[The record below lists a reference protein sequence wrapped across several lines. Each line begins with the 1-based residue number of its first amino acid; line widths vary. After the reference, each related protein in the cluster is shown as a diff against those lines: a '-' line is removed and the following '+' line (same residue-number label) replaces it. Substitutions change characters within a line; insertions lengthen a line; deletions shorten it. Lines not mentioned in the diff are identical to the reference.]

1 MRGTDRQTGHMF
13 SYLSPEALVPK
24 EHPLRLIRPLAN
36 AALERPSAS
45 FHQMYSAIGRPSIP
59 PEQLLR
65 ALLVQAFFSVRSE
78 RQLIEQLTYN
88 MMFRWFVGLSM
99 DAPVWDVTVFTK
111 NRDRLLEG
119 DVARGFLQALLA
131 DPHVKPLLSDDHFSV
146 DGTLIQAWASMKSF
160 RPKDGSGEPPA
171 GGRNGER
178 DFHGEKRSNKT
189 HASTTDPDARLYK
202 KAQRQAA
209 RLCHMG
215 HVVMENRN
223 GLVVEAS
230 VTHAT
235 GTAEREAAPASRW
248 APTMLTTRPTSWP
261 RCAALA

>member
-119 DVARGFLQALLA
+119 DGRGTRARSHFVTCRDHVGVGFL
-131 DPHVKPLLSDDHFSV
+131 D
-146 DGTLIQAWASMKSF
+146 
-160 RPKDGSGEPPA
+160 RRSGETMQVLTDAEWENFTVAIATAQIRGARPRVEDRRIIEA
-171 GGRNGER
+171 IHWRIGNGA
-178 DFHGEKRSNKT
+178 K
-189 HASTTDPDARLYK
+189 
-202 KAQRQAA
+202 
-209 RLCHMG
+209 
-215 HVVMENRN
+215 
-223 GLVVEAS
+223 
-230 VTHAT
+230 
-235 GTAEREAAPASRW
+235 
-248 APTMLTTRPTSWP
+248 
-261 RCAALA
+261 